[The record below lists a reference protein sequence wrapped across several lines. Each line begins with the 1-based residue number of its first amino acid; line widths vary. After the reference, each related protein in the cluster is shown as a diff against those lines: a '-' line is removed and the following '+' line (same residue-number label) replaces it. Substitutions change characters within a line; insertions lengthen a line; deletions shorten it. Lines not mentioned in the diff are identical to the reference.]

1 MIYNVTRLESV
12 RSAGA
17 RSRLSERIPIDVL
30 RLEGFCRRW
39 MISELA
45 AFGSVLREDF
55 RPESDL
61 DVLATFESGAE
72 WSLLDH
78 VAMQEELSGI
88 VGRPVDLIGR
98 RAVER
103 SSNGIRRRAI
113 LETAEPLYAPR

>member
-1 MIYNVTRLESV
+1 
-12 RSAGA
+12 
-17 RSRLSERIPIDVL
+17 
-30 RLEGFCRRW
+30 

-45 AFGSVLREDF
+45 VFGSVLREDF
-55 RPESDL
+55 RPESDV
-61 DVLATFESGAE
+61 DVLASFEPDAE

-88 VGRPVDLIGR
+88 VGRRVDLISR

>member
-1 MIYNVTRLESV
+1 MSPGKSMS
-12 RSAGA
+12 SAGV
-17 RSRLSERIPIDVL
+17 RSRLSARIQIDIG

-45 AFGSVLREDF
+45 VFGSVLREDF
-55 RPESDL
+55 RPESDV
-61 DVLATFESGAE
+61 DVLASFEPGAE

-88 VGRPVDLIGR
+88 VGRRVDLLSR

-113 LETAEPLYAPR
+113 LETAERLYAPR